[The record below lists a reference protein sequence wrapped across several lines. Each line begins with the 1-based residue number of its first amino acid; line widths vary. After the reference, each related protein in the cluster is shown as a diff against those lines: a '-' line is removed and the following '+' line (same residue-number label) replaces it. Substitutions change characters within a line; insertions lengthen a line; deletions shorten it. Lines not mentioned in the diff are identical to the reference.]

1 MFGWH
6 GNPDGHRIVVST
18 HWAADVGAALCDDRR
33 PRCLGGSRVRGWIR
47 FEHNGPFDSTKIQ
60 GLLFP
65 TTETGPW
72 IWARDRKCKNFDT
85 MIAVLRDSADG
96 LAMLHAIDERHRVG
110 GHGIVTWDDKQAVAY
125 RAAVKKAY
133 FALRG
138 T

>member
-1 MFGWH
+1 MPKRCTAKRTRSSKRGATPRPSSHTH
-6 GNPDGHRIVVST
+6 GSMPRKPLEPD
-18 HWAADVGAALCDDRR
+18 
-33 PRCLGGSRVRGWIR
+33 
-47 FEHNGPFDSTKIQ
+47 
-60 GLLFP
+60 
-65 TTETGPW
+65 
-72 IWARDRKCKNFDT
+72 FDT

>member
-1 MFGWH
+1 M
-6 GNPDGHRIVVST
+6 
-18 HWAADVGAALCDDRR
+18 RR
-33 PRCLGGSRVRGWIR
+33 PSTGKQTRSSKRGVTHRPSSHTHGSM
-47 FEHNGPFDSTKIQ
+47 P
-60 GLLFP
+60 
-65 TTETGPW
+65 
-72 IWARDRKCKNFDT
+72 RKPPEPDFDT

-110 GHGIVTWDDKQAVAY
+110 GHGIVTWYDAKAAAY